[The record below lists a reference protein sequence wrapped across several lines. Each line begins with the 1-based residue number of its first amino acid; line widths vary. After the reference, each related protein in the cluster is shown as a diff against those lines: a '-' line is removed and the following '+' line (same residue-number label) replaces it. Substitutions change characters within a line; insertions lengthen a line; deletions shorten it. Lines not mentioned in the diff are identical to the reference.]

1 MNINPNRV
9 RVLREGIRK
18 AGPVAYWMSR
28 DQRVSDNWALI
39 FTQELAIK
47 YKQPYIVIFC
57 LVNNFLEATK
67 RQYDFMLKSLQELD
81 NKLRKKDISFFLLLG
96 TPEKEIPKFI
106 ESHNIGVLVSDFDPL
121 KIKRKWKKNLVKG
134 INIPLYEVD
143 AHNIV
148 PCWIASDKQEYAA
161 YTIRPKINR
170 LLPEYLG
177 EFPDIKIN
185 RTRWKDSESMIDWK
199 KLIGSKNGT
208 FQANMVIPGEKEAKK
223 VLKRFINNKINTY
236 SDYRNDPT
244 RDNLSGLS
252 PYIHFGHISAQRIV
266 LEVLNSDA
274 AEKDKNSVLDELII
288 RKELSDN
295 YCFYNSNYDSFSGF
309 PDWAQKT
316 LNNHRI
322 DKRDHIYTIKKF
334 EGAHTHDRLWN
345 AAQLEMMIKGKMHS
359 YMRMYW
365 AKKIFEWS
373 ESPEEAQDIAI
384 YLNNKYELDG
394 RDPNGYTGI
403 AWSIGGVHDRAWK
416 GRPVFGKIRYMSYG
430 GAKSKFDVST
440 YIKCIYDIL

>member
-1 MNINPNRV
+1 MYINTNRI
-9 RVLREGIRK
+9 RLLKEGIRK
-18 AGPVAYWMSR
+18 PGPIVYWMSR

-47 YKQPYIVIFC
+47 YKQPSVVIFC
-57 LVNNFLEATK
+57 LVNNFLDATK
-67 RQYDFMLKSLQELD
+67 RQYNFMLKGLQELD
-81 NKLRKKDISFFLLLG
+81 NKLRDKNISFFLLLG
-96 TPEKEIPKFI
+96 APEKEIPEFI
-106 ESHNIGVLVSDFDPL
+106 ESHNIGLLVSDFDPL
-121 KIKRKWKKNLVKG
+121 KIKMQWKKNLVKR
-134 INIPLYEVD
+134 INIPFYEVD
-143 AHNIV
+143 SHNIV
-148 PCWIASDKQEYAA
+148 PCWITSDKQEYAA

-170 LLPEYLG
+170 LLPEYLVD
-177 EFPDIKIN
+177 FPDIKVDK
-185 RTRWKDSESMIDWK
+185 TGYKDSKSMIDWK
-199 KLIGSKNGT
+199 KLIKSKNGT
-208 FQANMVIPGEKEAKK
+208 FQVNTVIPGEKEAKK

-236 SDYRNDPT
+236 SNYRNDPT
-244 RDNLSGLS
+244 KDNLSGLS
-252 PYIHFGHISAQRIV
+252 PYIHSGHISAQRIA
-266 LEVLNSDA
+266 LEVLNSDIA
-274 AEKDKNSVLDELII
+274 KKDKNSFLDELII

-322 DKRDHIYTIKKF
+322 DKRDYIYAIKKF
-334 EGAHTHDRLWN
+334 EEANTHDNLWN

-365 AKKIFEWS
+365 AKKILEWS

-394 RDPNGYTGI
+394 RDPNGYAGI

-416 GRPVFGKIRYMSYG
+416 ERPVFGKIRYMSYG
-430 GAKSKFDVST
+430 GSKSKFDVNLYVKT
-440 YIKCIYDIL
+440 